1 MIDFDKAPEWADCV
15 MSATTEESRMNTQY
29 WEGVN
34 KYQGVKHGAVFDN
47 DPATK
52 AITQNWVRI
61 PIVRQLEND

>member
-15 MSATTEESRMNTQY
+15 MSQYEEAGTKY
-29 WEGVN
+29 WEGAN
-34 KYQGVKHGAVFDN
+34 KYQGVSHGAIFDN

-52 AITQNWVRI
+52 AITQNWFRI